1 MPKHRKQ
8 SKIKIYRITSY
19 KKDKRSEL
27 DSNKFELEQQ
37 EIENKQDKHGK
48 QGKQDKH
55 DKQDKQDKHD
65 KQDKQDKQAQT
76 ENVVIVPTDSH
87 NLDIWDEISLKE
99 IQAGEHTS
107 LLNEK
112 SNYQNI
118 HLLQVSDIRLYLD
131 KQLQFSSV
139 DEQIY
144 HEALVHPIMS
154 KVIDPKRVL
163 ILGGGDGLALREV
176 LKYETVLHV
185 DLVDLDEAMI
195 NMARNVPEIVS
206 LNNNAFLDSR
216 VNVHVCDAKEFLNS
230 PSSLYDVIIID
241 FPDPATEILSTLY
254 TSELFAR
261 IATFLTEDGA
271 FVCQSNSP
279 ADAPLVYWSIGN
291 TIEHAGLTVK
301 SYHTIVPSFGTDWGF
316 HIAANSAYVLDQI
329 EQLYVV
335 PTPRTLPS
343 LLSPLFQFR
352 EEHLEQRN
360 LALLNS
366 ESNLILHQCYKQEM
380 EF

>member
-8 SKIKIYRITSY
+8 SKIKIYRIASY

-27 DSNKFELEQQ
+27 DSDKFELEQQ
-37 EIENKQDKHGK
+37 EVENKQGKHS
-48 QGKQDKH
+48 
-55 DKQDKQDKHD
+55 KQDKQDKKDNLD
-65 KQDKQDKQAQT
+65 KQVQS

-99 IQAGEHTS
+99 IQAGEHTN
-107 LLNEK
+107 LFAEQ

-118 HLLQVSDIRLYLD
+118 NLLQVSDIRLYLD

-185 DLVDLDEAMI
+185 DLVDLDGSMI
-195 NMARNVPEIVS
+195 DMARNVPELVS
-206 LNNNAFLDSR
+206 LNKSAFFDNR
-216 VNVHVCDAKEFLNS
+216 VNTHVCDAKEFLSS

-241 FPDPATEILSTLY
+241 FPDPATELLSTLY

-316 HIAANSAYVLDQI
+316 HIAANSADVLNQI

-343 LLSPLFQFR
+343 ILFPLFQFK

-360 LALLNS
+360 FALLNS
-366 ESNLILHQCYKQEM
+366 ESNLILHQCYKKEM

>member
-1 MPKHRKQ
+1 MPKHGK
-8 SKIKIYRITSY
+8 KNKMKIYKITCC

-27 DSNKFELEQQ
+27 NSGKFELEEQ

-48 QGKQDKH
+48 QEQKNRQEQLDPIIE
-55 DKQDKQDKHD
+55 
-65 KQDKQDKQAQT
+65 T
-76 ENVVIVPTDSH
+76 SSH

-107 LLNEK
+107 LFEEK

-118 HLLQVSDIRLYLD
+118 NLVQVNDVRLYLD

-144 HEALVHPIMS
+144 HEALVHPIMA

-206 LNNNAFLDSR
+206 LNKNAFFDNR

-241 FPDPATEILSTLY
+241 FPDPATELLSTLY

-316 HIAANSAYVLDQI
+316 HLATNSAHVLDQI

-335 PTPRTLPS
+335 PTPRTLPA
-343 LLSPLFQFR
+343 LLFPLFQFK

-366 ESNLILHQCYKQEM
+366 ELNLILHQCYKQEM
-380 EF
+380 KF

>member
-48 QGKQDKH
+48 QGKQ

-185 DLVDLDEAMI
+185 DLVDLDEAII

-366 ESNLILHQCYKQEM
+366 ESNLVLHQCYKQEM

>member
-1 MPKHRKQ
+1 MPKHEK
-8 SKIKIYRITSY
+8 KNKMKIYKITCC

-27 DSNKFELEQQ
+27 NSDKFELEAQ

-48 QGKQDKH
+48 QEEQDA
-55 DKQDKQDKHD
+55 QDKQV
-65 KQDKQDKQAQT
+65 QS
-76 ENVVIVPTDSH
+76 ENVIIVPTDSH
-87 NLDIWDEISLKE
+87 SLDVWDEISLKE
-99 IQAGEHTS
+99 IQAGEHTK
-107 LLNEK
+107 LFEEK

-118 HLLQVSDIRLYLD
+118 NLVQVNDVRLYLD

-206 LNNNAFLDSR
+206 LNKNAFFDNR
-216 VNVHVCDAKEFLNS
+216 VNVHVCDAKEFLNT
-230 PSSLYDVIIID
+230 PSSLYNVIIID
-241 FPDPATEILSTLY
+241 FPDPATELLSTLY

-261 IATFLTEDGA
+261 IATFLTKGGA

-316 HIAANSAYVLDQI
+316 HIAASSAHVLNQI

-335 PTPRTLPS
+335 PTPRTLPA
-343 LLSPLFQFR
+343 LLFPLFQFK

-360 LALLNS
+360 HALINS
-366 ESNLILHQCYKQEM
+366 ESNLILHQCYKTEM

>member
-37 EIENKQDKHGK
+37 EVENKQDKHGK
-48 QGKQDKH
+48 Q
-55 DKQDKQDKHD
+55 D
-65 KQDKQDKQAQT
+65 KQDKQDKQVQS

-87 NLDIWDEISLKE
+87 NLDIWDEISLKQ
-99 IQAGEHTS
+99 IQAGEHTN
-107 LLNEK
+107 LFAEQ

-118 HLLQVSDIRLYLD
+118 NLLQVSDIRLYLD

-185 DLVDLDEAMI
+185 DLVDLDGSMI
-195 NMARNVPEIVS
+195 DMARNVPELVS
-206 LNNNAFLDSR
+206 LNKSAFFDNR
-216 VNVHVCDAKEFLNS
+216 VNTHVCDAKEFLSS

-241 FPDPATEILSTLY
+241 FPDPATELLSTLY

-261 IATFLTEDGA
+261 ISTFLTEDGA

-279 ADAPLVYWSIGN
+279 ADAPLVYWSIGK

-316 HIAANSAYVLDQI
+316 HIAANSVYVLDQI

-343 LLSPLFQFR
+343 LLFPLFQFK

-360 LALLNS
+360 FALLNS
-366 ESNLILHQCYKQEM
+366 ESNLILHQCYKKEM

>member
-37 EIENKQDKHGK
+37 EVENKQDKHGK
-48 QGKQDKH
+48 QGKQDK
-55 DKQDKQDKHD
+55 QDKQDKHD
-65 KQDKQDKQAQT
+65 KQDKQVQT

-107 LLNEK
+107 LFAEQ

-118 HLLQVSDIRLYLD
+118 NLLQVSDIRLYLD

-185 DLVDLDEAMI
+185 DLVDLDGSMI
-195 NMARNVPEIVS
+195 DMARNVPELVS
-206 LNNNAFLDSR
+206 LNKSAFFDNR
-216 VNVHVCDAKEFLNS
+216 VNTHVCDAKEFLSS

-241 FPDPATEILSTLY
+241 FPDPATELLSTLY

-316 HIAANSAYVLDQI
+316 HIAANSADVLDQI

-343 LLSPLFQFR
+343 LLFPLFQFR

-360 LALLNS
+360 LAPLNS

>member
-1 MPKHRKQ
+1 MPKHRKKNKMTIY
-8 SKIKIYRITSY
+8 KITCC
-19 KKDKRSEL
+19 KKDRRSEL
-27 DSNKFELEQQ
+27 DSDKFELEEQ

-48 QGKQDKH
+48 QEEQDAK
-55 DKQDKQDKHD
+55 DKQVHS
-65 KQDKQDKQAQT
+65 
-76 ENVVIVPTDSH
+76 ENVIIVPTDSH
-87 NLDIWDEISLKE
+87 SLDVWDEISLKE
-99 IQAGEHTS
+99 IQAGEHTK
-107 LLNEK
+107 LFEEK

-118 HLLQVSDIRLYLD
+118 NLVQVNDVRLYLD

-144 HEALVHPIMS
+144 HEALVHPIMAN
-154 KVIDPKRVL
+154 VIDPKRVL

-206 LNNNAFLDSR
+206 LNKNAFFDNR
-216 VNVHVCDAKEFLNS
+216 VNVHVCDAKEFLNT

-241 FPDPATEILSTLY
+241 FPDPATELLSTLY

-316 HIAANSAYVLDQI
+316 HIAASSAHVLNQI

-335 PTPRTLPS
+335 PTPRTLPAI
-343 LLSPLFQFR
+343 LFPLFQFK

-360 LALLNS
+360 HALINS
-366 ESNLILHQCYKQEM
+366 ESNLILHQCYKTEM

>member
-37 EIENKQDKHGK
+37 EVENKQDK
-48 QGKQDKH
+48 QGKQDK
-55 DKQDKQDKHD
+55 QDNQV
-65 KQDKQDKQAQT
+65 QS

-107 LLNEK
+107 LFAEQ

-118 HLLQVSDIRLYLD
+118 ALLQVSDIRLYLD

-185 DLVDLDEAMI
+185 DLVDLDGSMI
-195 NMARNVPEIVS
+195 DMARNVPELVS
-206 LNNNAFLDSR
+206 LNKNAFFDNR
-216 VNVHVCDAKEFLNS
+216 VNTHVCDAKEFLNS

-241 FPDPATEILSTLY
+241 FPDPATELLSTLY

-335 PTPRTLPS
+335 PTPRTLPA
-343 LLSPLFQFR
+343 LLFPLFQFK

-366 ESNLILHQCYKQEM
+366 ESNLILHQCYKKEM

>member
-1 MPKHRKQ
+1 
-8 SKIKIYRITSY
+8 
-19 KKDKRSEL
+19 
-27 DSNKFELEQQ
+27 
-37 EIENKQDKHGK
+37 
-48 QGKQDKH
+48 
-55 DKQDKQDKHD
+55 DKQDKQGEKDEKEE
-65 KQDKQDKQAQT
+65 KAKST
-76 ENVVIVPTDSH
+76 PLEPVIETNLL

-107 LLNEK
+107 LVEEK

-118 HLLQVSDIRLYLD
+118 NLLQVSDIRLYLD
-131 KQLQFSSV
+131 NQLQFSSV

-176 LKYETVLHV
+176 LKYETVQHV

-195 NMARNVPEIVS
+195 NMACNVPEIVS
-206 LNNNAFLDSR
+206 LNKKAFFDNR
-216 VNVHVCDAKEFLNS
+216 VNAHICDAKEFLNS

-241 FPDPATEILSTLY
+241 FPDPSTELLSTLY

-291 TIEHAGLTVK
+291 TIENAGLTVK
-301 SYHTIVPSFGTDWGF
+301 NYHIIVPSFGTDWGF
-316 HIAANSAYVLDQI
+316 HIAANSSHVLNQI

-343 LLSPLFQFR
+343 LLAPLFQFK
-352 EEHLEQRN
+352 EEHLEHRN
-360 LALLNS
+360 NAVLNLES
-366 ESNLILHQCYKQEM
+366 ELTLHHCYQQEM

>member
-27 DSNKFELEQQ
+27 DSDKFELEQQ
-37 EIENKQDKHGK
+37 DKHDTQDKQDEQNKQDK
-48 QGKQDKH
+48 QVQS
-55 DKQDKQDKHD
+55 
-65 KQDKQDKQAQT
+65 
-76 ENVVIVPTDSH
+76 ENVIIVPTDSH
-87 NLDIWDEISLKE
+87 SLDVWDEISLKE
-99 IQAGEHTS
+99 IQAGEHTN
-107 LLNEK
+107 LFEEK

-118 HLLQVSDIRLYLD
+118 NLVQVNDVRLYLD

-206 LNNNAFLDSR
+206 LNKNAFFDNR

-241 FPDPATEILSTLY
+241 FPDPATELLSTLY

-316 HIAANSAYVLDQI
+316 HLATNSAYVLNEI

-343 LLSPLFQFR
+343 LLAPLFQFK
-352 EEHLEQRN
+352 EEHLDHRN
-360 LALLNS
+360 NAVLNL
-366 ESNLILHQCYKQEM
+366 ESDLTLHQCYKQEM
-380 EF
+380 KF

>member
-1 MPKHRKQ
+1 MPKHRKKNKMTIY
-8 SKIKIYRITSY
+8 KITCC
-19 KKDKRSEL
+19 KKDRRSEL
-27 DSNKFELEQQ
+27 DSDKFELEEQ

-48 QGKQDKH
+48 QEE
-55 DKQDKQDKHD
+55 
-65 KQDKQDKQAQT
+65 QDKQDKQVQS
-76 ENVVIVPTDSH
+76 ENVIIVPTDSH
-87 NLDIWDEISLKE
+87 SLDVWDEISLKE
-99 IQAGEHTS
+99 IQAGEHKS
-107 LLNEK
+107 LFEEK

-118 HLLQVSDIRLYLD
+118 NLVQVNDVRLYLD

-206 LNNNAFLDSR
+206 LNKNAFFDNR
-216 VNVHVCDAKEFLNS
+216 VNVHVCDAKEFLSS
-230 PSSLYDVIIID
+230 PSSLYDIIIID
-241 FPDPATEILSTLY
+241 FPDPATELLSTLY

-316 HIAANSAYVLDQI
+316 HIAANSAHVLNQI

-335 PTPRTLPS
+335 PTPRTLPAI
-343 LLSPLFQFR
+343 LFPLFQFK

-360 LALLNS
+360 HALINS
-366 ESNLILHQCYKQEM
+366 ESNLILHQCYKTEM

>member
-8 SKIKIYRITSY
+8 NKIKIYRITSY

-27 DSNKFELEQQ
+27 DSDKFELEQQ
-37 EIENKQDKHGK
+37 EIENKQDK
-48 QGKQDKH
+48 
-55 DKQDKQDKHD
+55 QDKQNKQD
-65 KQDKQDKQAQT
+65 KQDKQDKQEQLEPIIET
-76 ENVVIVPTDSH
+76 SSH
-87 NLDIWDEISLKE
+87 NLDVWDAISLQQ
-99 IQAGEHTS
+99 IQNGEHTS
-107 LLNEK
+107 LFAEQ

-118 HLLQVSDIRLYLD
+118 TLLQVSDVRLYLD

-185 DLVDLDEAMI
+185 DLVDLDGSMI
-195 NMARNVPEIVS
+195 DMARNVPELVS
-206 LNNNAFLDSR
+206 LNKSAFFDNR
-216 VNVHVCDAKEFLNS
+216 VNTHVCDAKEFLSS

-241 FPDPATEILSTLY
+241 FPDPATELLSTLY
-254 TSELFAR
+254 TIELFAR
-261 IATFLTEDGA
+261 IATFLTEGGA

-316 HIAANSAYVLDQI
+316 HIAANSADVLDQI

-343 LLSPLFQFR
+343 LLFPLFQFK
-352 EEHLEQRN
+352 EEHLKQRN

-366 ESNLILHQCYKQEM
+366 ESNLILHQCYKKEM

>member
-1 MPKHRKQ
+1 MPKHRK
-8 SKIKIYRITSY
+8 KNRMKIYRIQVQNKWY
-19 KKDKRSEL
+19 KQEEDSEL
-27 DSNKFELEQQ
+27 NSNTDTLDRQDTED
-37 EIENKQDKHGK
+37 KQDRPDRHDEP
-48 QGKQDKH
+48 DKH
-55 DKQDKQDKHD
+55 DEDEDDKQV
-65 KQDKQDKQAQT
+65 QS
-76 ENVVIVPTDSH
+76 ENVIIVPTDSH
-87 NLDIWDEISLKE
+87 SLDVWDEISLKE
-99 IQAGEHTS
+99 IQAGEHTN
-107 LLNEK
+107 LFEEK

-118 HLLQVSDIRLYLD
+118 NLVQVNDVRLYLD

-144 HEALVHPIMS
+144 HEALVHPIMA

-206 LNNNAFLDSR
+206 LNKNAFFDNR

-241 FPDPATEILSTLY
+241 FPDPATELLSTLY

-329 EQLYVV
+329 EQLYVI

-343 LLSPLFQFR
+343 LLSPLFQFK

-366 ESNLILHQCYKQEM
+366 ESNLILHQCYKKEM

>member
-1 MPKHRKQ
+1 M
-8 SKIKIYRITSY
+8 
-19 KKDKRSEL
+19 
-27 DSNKFELEQQ
+27 
-37 EIENKQDKHGK
+37 
-48 QGKQDKH
+48 
-55 DKQDKQDKHD
+55 
-65 KQDKQDKQAQT
+65 
-76 ENVVIVPTDSH
+76 
-87 NLDIWDEISLKE
+87 
-99 IQAGEHTS
+99 
-107 LLNEK
+107 
-112 SNYQNI
+112 
-118 HLLQVSDIRLYLD
+118 LQVSDIRLYLD

-195 NMARNVPEIVS
+195 TMARNVPEIVS
-206 LNNNAFLDSR
+206 LNKNAFFDNR

-241 FPDPATEILSTLY
+241 FPDPATELLSTLY

-301 SYHTIVPSFGTDWGF
+301 SYHTMVPSFGTDWGF
-316 HIAANSAYVLDQI
+316 HLATNSAYVLNEI

-343 LLSPLFQFR
+343 LLAPLFQFK
-352 EEHLEQRN
+352 EEHLDHRN
-360 LALLNS
+360 NAVLNL
-366 ESNLILHQCYKQEM
+366 EADLTLHQCYKQEM
-380 EF
+380 KF

>member
-1 MPKHRKQ
+1 MPKHRK
-8 SKIKIYRITSY
+8 KKRMKIYRIQVQNKWY
-19 KKDKRSEL
+19 KQEEDSEL
-27 DSNKFELEQQ
+27 NSNTDTLDRQDTED
-37 EIENKQDKHGK
+37 KQDRP
-48 QGKQDKH
+48 DKH
-55 DKQDKQDKHD
+55 DKPDKHD
-65 KQDKQDKQAQT
+65 EDEDDKQVQS
-76 ENVVIVPTDSH
+76 ENVIIVPTDSH
-87 NLDIWDEISLKE
+87 SLDVWDEISLKE
-99 IQAGEHTS
+99 IQAGEHTN
-107 LLNEK
+107 LFEEK

-118 HLLQVSDIRLYLD
+118 NLVQVNDVRLYLD

-144 HEALVHPIMS
+144 HEALVHPIMA

-206 LNNNAFLDSR
+206 LNKNAFFDNR

-241 FPDPATEILSTLY
+241 FPDPATELLSTLY

-329 EQLYVV
+329 EQLYVI

-343 LLSPLFQFR
+343 LLSPLFQFK

-366 ESNLILHQCYKQEM
+366 ESNLILHQCYKKEM

>member
-27 DSNKFELEQQ
+27 DSDKFELEQQ

-55 DKQDKQDKHD
+55 DKQDKQDKQD
-65 KQDKQDKQAQT
+65 EQDEQDKQVQT

-118 HLLQVSDIRLYLD
+118 NLVQVSDIRLYLD
-131 KQLQFSSV
+131 NQLQFSSV

-144 HEALVHPIMS
+144 HEALVHPIMA

-195 NMARNVPEIVS
+195 SMARNVPEIVS
-206 LNNNAFLDSR
+206 LNKNAFFDNR
-216 VNVHVCDAKEFLNS
+216 VNVHTCDAKEFLNS
-230 PSSLYDVIIID
+230 SSSLYDVIIID
-241 FPDPATEILSTLY
+241 FPDPATELLSTLY

-343 LLSPLFQFR
+343 LLFPLFQFR

>member
-8 SKIKIYRITSY
+8 SKIKIYRIISY

-37 EIENKQDKHGK
+37 EIENKQ
-48 QGKQDKH
+48 
-55 DKQDKQDKHD
+55 D

-206 LNNNAFLDSR
+206 LNNNSFLDSR

-261 IATFLTEDGA
+261 IATFLTEGGA

-366 ESNLILHQCYKQEM
+366 ESNLVLHQCYKQEM

>member
-19 KKDKRSEL
+19 KKDKRSQL

-37 EIENKQDKHGK
+37 EVENKQDKHGK
-48 QGKQDKH
+48 QG
-55 DKQDKQDKHD
+55 KQDKQDKHD
-65 KQDKQDKQAQT
+65 KQDKQDKQVHT

-107 LLNEK
+107 LFAEQ

-118 HLLQVSDIRLYLD
+118 NLLQVSDIRLYLD

-195 NMARNVPEIVS
+195 NMARNVPELVS
-206 LNNNAFLDSR
+206 LNKSAFFDNR
-216 VNVHVCDAKEFLNS
+216 VNTHVCDAKEFLSS

-241 FPDPATEILSTLY
+241 FPDPATELLSTLY

-316 HIAANSAYVLDQI
+316 HIAANSADVLDQI

-343 LLSPLFQFR
+343 LLFPLFQFR

-360 LALLNS
+360 LAPLNS

>member
-37 EIENKQDKHGK
+37 EVENKQDKHGK
-48 QGKQDKH
+48 QG
-55 DKQDKQDKHD
+55 KQDKQDKHD
-65 KQDKQDKQAQT
+65 KQDKQDKQVQT

-107 LLNEK
+107 LFAEQ

-118 HLLQVSDIRLYLD
+118 NLLQVSDIRLYLD

-185 DLVDLDEAMI
+185 DLVDLDGSMI
-195 NMARNVPEIVS
+195 DMARNVPELVS
-206 LNNNAFLDSR
+206 LNKSAFFDNR
-216 VNVHVCDAKEFLNS
+216 VNTHVCDAKEFLSS

-241 FPDPATEILSTLY
+241 FPDPATELLSTLY

-316 HIAANSAYVLDQI
+316 HIAANSADVLDQI

-343 LLSPLFQFR
+343 LLFPLFQFR

-360 LALLNS
+360 LAPLNS

>member
-1 MPKHRKQ
+1 M
-8 SKIKIYRITSY
+8 
-19 KKDKRSEL
+19 
-27 DSNKFELEQQ
+27 
-37 EIENKQDKHGK
+37 
-48 QGKQDKH
+48 
-55 DKQDKQDKHD
+55 
-65 KQDKQDKQAQT
+65 
-76 ENVVIVPTDSH
+76 
-87 NLDIWDEISLKE
+87 
-99 IQAGEHTS
+99 
-107 LLNEK
+107 
-112 SNYQNI
+112 
-118 HLLQVSDIRLYLD
+118 LQVSDIRLYLD

-195 NMARNVPEIVS
+195 TMARNVPEIVS
-206 LNNNAFLDSR
+206 LNKNAFFDNR

-241 FPDPATEILSTLY
+241 FPDPATELLSTLY

-261 IATFLTEDGA
+261 IATFLTKDGA

-301 SYHTIVPSFGTDWGF
+301 SYHTIFPSFGTDWGF
-316 HIAANSAYVLDQI
+316 HLATNSAYVLNEI
-329 EQLYVV
+329 EQL
-335 PTPRTLPS
+335 
-343 LLSPLFQFR
+343 
-352 EEHLEQRN
+352 
-360 LALLNS
+360 
-366 ESNLILHQCYKQEM
+366 
-380 EF
+380 

>member
-48 QGKQDKH
+48 QG
-55 DKQDKQDKHD
+55 KQDKHD

-261 IATFLTEDGA
+261 IATFLTEDGV

-343 LLSPLFQFR
+343 LLSPLFQCNYSATFR
-352 EEHLEQRN
+352 CL
-360 LALLNS
+360 
-366 ESNLILHQCYKQEM
+366 
-380 EF
+380 F

>member
-19 KKDKRSEL
+19 KKDKRSAL

-48 QGKQDKH
+48 QG
-55 DKQDKQDKHD
+55 

>member
-1 MPKHRKQ
+1 M
-8 SKIKIYRITSY
+8 
-19 KKDKRSEL
+19 
-27 DSNKFELEQQ
+27 
-37 EIENKQDKHGK
+37 
-48 QGKQDKH
+48 
-55 DKQDKQDKHD
+55 
-65 KQDKQDKQAQT
+65 
-76 ENVVIVPTDSH
+76 
-87 NLDIWDEISLKE
+87 
-99 IQAGEHTS
+99 
-107 LLNEK
+107 
-112 SNYQNI
+112 
-118 HLLQVSDIRLYLD
+118 LQVSDIRLYLD

-185 DLVDLDEAMI
+185 DLVDLDEVMI

-261 IATFLTEDGA
+261 IATFLTEGGA

-366 ESNLILHQCYKQEM
+366 ESNLVLHQCYKQEM

>member
-37 EIENKQDKHGK
+37 EVENKQDKHGK
-48 QGKQDKH
+48 QG
-55 DKQDKQDKHD
+55 KQDKQDKHD
-65 KQDKQDKQAQT
+65 KQDKQDKQVQT

-107 LLNEK
+107 LFAEQ

-118 HLLQVSDIRLYLD
+118 NLLQVSDIRLYLD

-185 DLVDLDEAMI
+185 DLVDLDGSI
-195 NMARNVPEIVS
+195 IDMARNVPELVS
-206 LNNNAFLDSR
+206 LNKSAFFDNR
-216 VNVHVCDAKEFLNS
+216 VNTHVCDAKEFLSS

-241 FPDPATEILSTLY
+241 FPDPATELLSTLY

-316 HIAANSAYVLDQI
+316 HIAANSADVLDQI

-343 LLSPLFQFR
+343 LLFPLFQFR

-360 LALLNS
+360 LAPLNS

>member
-1 MPKHRKQ
+1 
-8 SKIKIYRITSY
+8 
-19 KKDKRSEL
+19 
-27 DSNKFELEQQ
+27 
-37 EIENKQDKHGK
+37 
-48 QGKQDKH
+48 
-55 DKQDKQDKHD
+55 DKQDKQT
-65 KQDKQDKQAQT
+65 QSEPIIET
-76 ENVVIVPTDSH
+76 NSH

-99 IQAGEHTS
+99 IQASEHTS
-107 LLNEK
+107 LFEEK

-118 HLLQVSDIRLYLD
+118 NLLQVSDIRLYLD
-131 KQLQFSSV
+131 NQLQFSSV

-176 LKYETVLHV
+176 LKYETVMHV

-195 NMARNVPEIVS
+195 NLARNVPEIVS
-206 LNNNAFLDSR
+206 LNKNAFFDER

-241 FPDPATEILSTLY
+241 FPDPSTELLSTLY

-291 TIEHAGLTVK
+291 TIENAGLIVK
-301 SYHTIVPSFGTDWGF
+301 SYHIIVPSFGTDWGF
-316 HIAANSAYVLDQI
+316 HIAANSSHALNQI

-343 LLSPLFQFR
+343 LLAPLFQFK
-352 EEHLEQRN
+352 EEHLDHRN
-360 LALLNS
+360 DAVLNL
-366 ESNLILHQCYKQEM
+366 ESNLTLHHCYQQEM
-380 EF
+380 QF

>member
-8 SKIKIYRITSY
+8 SKIKIYRIKSY
-19 KKDKRSEL
+19 KKDKRSEV
-27 DSNKFELEQQ
+27 DSDKFELEQQ
-37 EIENKQDKHGK
+37 
-48 QGKQDKH
+48 DKH
-55 DKQDKQDKHD
+55 DTQDKQDE
-65 KQDKQDKQAQT
+65 QDKQVQS
-76 ENVVIVPTDSH
+76 ENVIIVPTASH
-87 NLDIWDEISLKE
+87 NLDVWDEISLKE
-99 IQAGEHTS
+99 IQAGEHTN
-107 LLNEK
+107 LFKEK

-118 HLLQVSDIRLYLD
+118 NLVQVNDIRLYLD

-185 DLVDLDEAMI
+185 DLVDLDGSMI
-195 NMARNVPEIVS
+195 DMARNVPELVS
-206 LNNNAFLDSR
+206 LNKSAFFDNR
-216 VNVHVCDAKEFLNS
+216 VNTHVCDAKEFLSS

-241 FPDPATEILSTLY
+241 FPDPATELLSTLY

-335 PTPRTLPS
+335 PTPRTLPA
-343 LLSPLFQFR
+343 LLFPLFQFK

-380 EF
+380 KF

>member
-37 EIENKQDKHGK
+37 EVENKQDKHGK
-48 QGKQDKH
+48 QGKQDK
-55 DKQDKQDKHD
+55 QDKQDKHD
-65 KQDKQDKQAQT
+65 KQDKQVQT

-107 LLNEK
+107 LFAEQ

-118 HLLQVSDIRLYLD
+118 NLLQVSDIRLYLD

-185 DLVDLDEAMI
+185 DLVDLDGSMI
-195 NMARNVPEIVS
+195 DMARNVPELVS
-206 LNNNAFLDSR
+206 LNKNAFFDNR
-216 VNVHVCDAKEFLNS
+216 VNTHVCDAKEFLSS

-241 FPDPATEILSTLY
+241 FPDPATELLSTLY

-316 HIAANSAYVLDQI
+316 HIAANSADVLDQI

-343 LLSPLFQFR
+343 LLFPLFQFR

-360 LALLNS
+360 LAPLNS

>member
-8 SKIKIYRITSY
+8 NKIKIYRITSY

-37 EIENKQDKHGK
+37 AVEN
-48 QGKQDKH
+48 
-55 DKQDKQDKHD
+55 
-65 KQDKQDKQAQT
+65 KQDKQAQS
-76 ENVVIVPTDSH
+76 ENVIIVPTDSH

-206 LNNNAFLDSR
+206 LNNNSFLDSR

>member
-8 SKIKIYRITSY
+8 SKIKIYRIKSY
-19 KKDKRSEL
+19 KKDKRSEV
-27 DSNKFELEQQ
+27 DSDKFELEQQ
-37 EIENKQDKHGK
+37 
-48 QGKQDKH
+48 DKH
-55 DKQDKQDKHD
+55 DTQDKQDE
-65 KQDKQDKQAQT
+65 QDKQVQS
-76 ENVVIVPTDSH
+76 ENVIIVPTDSH
-87 NLDIWDEISLKE
+87 NLDVWDEISLKE
-99 IQAGEHTS
+99 IQAGEHTN
-107 LLNEK
+107 LFKEK

-118 HLLQVSDIRLYLD
+118 NLVQVNDIRLYLD

-185 DLVDLDEAMI
+185 DLVDLDGSMI
-195 NMARNVPEIVS
+195 DMARNVPELVS
-206 LNNNAFLDSR
+206 LNKSAFFDNR
-216 VNVHVCDAKEFLNS
+216 VNTHVCDAKEFLSS

-241 FPDPATEILSTLY
+241 FPDPATELLSTLY

-335 PTPRTLPS
+335 PTPRTLPA
-343 LLSPLFQFR
+343 LLFPLFQFK

-366 ESNLILHQCYKQEM
+366 ESNLILHRNYSASSNKKNRENHPVL
-380 EF
+380 FRLAKIR

>member
-37 EIENKQDKHGK
+37 EVENKQDKHGK
-48 QGKQDKH
+48 QG
-55 DKQDKQDKHD
+55 KQDKQDKHD
-65 KQDKQDKQAQT
+65 KQDKQDKQVQT

-107 LLNEK
+107 LFAEQ

-118 HLLQVSDIRLYLD
+118 NLLQVSDIRLYLD

-185 DLVDLDEAMI
+185 DLVDLDGSMI
-195 NMARNVPEIVS
+195 DMARNVPELVS
-206 LNNNAFLDSR
+206 LNKSAFFDNR
-216 VNVHVCDAKEFLNS
+216 VNTHVCNAKEFLSS

-241 FPDPATEILSTLY
+241 FPDPATELLSTLY

-316 HIAANSAYVLDQI
+316 HIAANSADVLDQI

-343 LLSPLFQFR
+343 LLFPLFQFR

-360 LALLNS
+360 LAPLNS

>member
-48 QGKQDKH
+48 QG
-55 DKQDKQDKHD
+55 
-65 KQDKQDKQAQT
+65 KQDKQAQT

>member
-1 MPKHRKQ
+1 MPKHRKK

-27 DSNKFELEQQ
+27 DSDKFELEQQ
-37 EIENKQDKHGK
+37 EIENKHDK
-48 QGKQDKH
+48 QGKQDKQDKLDKH
-55 DKQDKQDKHD
+55 DKQDKQGN
-65 KQDKQDKQAQT
+65 QDNQVQSA
-76 ENVVIVPTDSH
+76 NVVIVPTDSY

-99 IQAGEHTS
+99 IQAGEHTN
-107 LLNEK
+107 LFAK
-112 SNYQNI
+112 QSNYQNI
-118 HLLQVSDIRLYLD
+118 NLLQVSDIRLYLD

-154 KVIDPKRVL
+154 KVINPKRVL

-185 DLVDLDEAMI
+185 DLVDLDGSMI
-195 NMARNVPEIVS
+195 DMARNVPELVS
-206 LNNNAFLDSR
+206 LNKSAFFDNR
-216 VNVHVCDAKEFLNS
+216 VNTHVCDAKEFLSS

-241 FPDPATEILSTLY
+241 FPDPATELLSTLY
-254 TSELFAR
+254 TSELFAQ

-316 HIAANSAYVLDQI
+316 HIAANSPYVLDQI

-343 LLSPLFQFR
+343 LLFPLFQFK

-360 LALLNS
+360 FSLLNS
-366 ESNLILHQCYKQEM
+366 ESNLILHQCYKKEM